1 MGNRPDVASV
11 MSGHSDKLTNGFYGE
26 VLSIITD
33 PVTYNWGKSSLTFSL
48 WTKAQKTKALT

>member
-11 MSGHSDKLTNGFYGE
+11 MRGHSDKLTNGFYCE

-33 PVTYNWGKSSLTFSL
+33 PVTYNWGDVYKRQ
-48 WTKAQKTKALT
+48 AV